1 MTDVRVVAILLASV
15 VSSGAMAAERSASW
29 TSDFGPLSLKTD
41 RLDVLTGTYSKYK
54 GQIVGKVVGDQI
66 QATWVQ
72 PQSEKRCAKAQYG
85 SNFWGTVQWKL
96 QPNGS
101 LLGSWAYCEDKLG
114 SGGAWNGNLSAGSFP
129 VAAAAPP
136 ATPPMAS
143 KTPPAAPPP
152 QGQMSKADPVVAG
165 DVFSQFKA
173 EIGFPD
179 KLKEAQQLKGD
190 FTCDGVEDRAVGY
203 LDRYDPKKPEYVI
216 MLVTHHAGAHSGQTV
231 RFKLADDEKNG
242 LMCGDGN
249 ENDISIEIEKYTAAK
264 AKAFTGADV
273 CTVAIRTDD
282 QICAPYRLFWKNNGK
297 PDDRLLVTR
306 KIMP

>member
-1 MTDVRVVAILLASV
+1 MTRAGVVGFLVAMLSASTA
-15 VSSGAMAAERSASW
+15 GALERSASW
-29 TSDFGPLSLKTD
+29 TSDFGPLSMKTD
-41 RLDVLTGTYSKYK
+41 KLDVLTGSYSKYQ
-54 GQIVGKVVGDQI
+54 GQLIGKITGDRI

-72 PQSEKRCAKAQYG
+72 PQSEKRCARAQYG

-101 LLGSWAYCEDKLG
+101 LAGTWAYCDDRAG
-114 SGGAWNGNLSAGSFP
+114 SGGAWNGNLTAGSFP
-129 VAAAAPP
+129 MASAAPAAAAPQ
-136 ATPPMAS
+136 ATKA
-143 KTPPAAPPP
+143 PAAPAPA
-152 QGQMSKADPVVAG
+152 GKASPVVAG
-165 DVFSQFKA
+165 DVFAQFKA

-216 MLVTHHAGAHSGQTV
+216 MLVTHHAGNHSGQTV
-231 RFKLADDEKNG
+231 RFPLSGDDEKNG
-242 LMCGDGN
+242 QMCGDGK

-273 CTVAIRTDD
+273 CNVTIRSDD
-282 QICAPYRLFWKNNGK
+282 QICAPFRLFWKTQGK
-297 PDDRLLVTR
+297 ENDRLLVTR
-306 KIMP
+306 KVMQ